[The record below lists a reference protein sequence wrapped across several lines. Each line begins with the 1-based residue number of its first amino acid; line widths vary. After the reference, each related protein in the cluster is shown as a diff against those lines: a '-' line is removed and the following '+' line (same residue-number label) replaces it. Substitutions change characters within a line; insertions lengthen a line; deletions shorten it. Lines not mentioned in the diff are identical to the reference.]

1 MVDSKENYKFD
12 LGFKELTIM
21 NFLVGDK
28 FLYSCDSKLRYRSE
42 ITRRNKMWAIFKGLK
57 VFKSQIYP
65 NIHLHRQTLKNS
77 KTQEG
82 SQLLMAY
89 KIPCQNHVQWT
100 RTKQSPIA
108 PLIPMSDQDRIS
120 PYIINTISSR

>member
-1 MVDSKENYKFD
+1 
-12 LGFKELTIM
+12 M

-28 FLYSCDSKLRYRSE
+28 FLYSCDPKVRFRSE
-42 ITRRNKMWAIFKGLK
+42 ITQRNKIRQIFNGLK

-89 KIPCQNHVQWT
+89 KIPCQNHVQCT

-108 PLIPMSDQDRIS
+108 PLILMSD
-120 PYIINTISSR
+120 IITSSIQYKAGR